1 MFGSSPP
8 PQSETTPFA
17 PRSPY
22 AIAKLAG
29 YWATINHREAY
40 GLHASNAIMFN
51 HESPRRGET
60 FVTRKITRAVA
71 AIRAGLQDKLYLG
84 NLEARRDWGYTPD
97 YVEALVRMVE
107 RDTPGDY
114 VLATGEQHSVAEFLA
129 LAFEAGG
136 LGDPEPY
143 VELDRRYLRPTE
155 VDSLCGDASKAER
168 ELGWQPSVRFAEL
181 VERMV
186 AADIEALGEAR

>member
-1 MFGSSPP
+1 M
-8 PQSETTPFA
+8 
-17 PRSPY
+17 
-22 AIAKLAG
+22 
-29 YWATINHREAY
+29 
-40 GLHASNAIMFN
+40 
-51 HESPRRGET
+51 
-60 FVTRKITRAVA
+60 
-71 AIRAGLQDKLYLG
+71 
-84 NLEARRDWGYTPD
+84 
-97 YVEALVRMVE
+97 
-107 RDTPGDY
+107 
-114 VLATGEQHSVAEFLA
+114 LATGEQHSVAEFLA